1 MKLKKITL
9 ILIVIL
15 AVLTLIAGAVTFTS
29 NNSIIETPKGNASVV
44 VTGDVMFARNMA
56 GVLSLDESPFR
67 HVENV
72 TGSADLLLINFE
84 NAATTSGY
92 AVKGDVPLK
101 CDPSYVPLAKA
112 NNNTVA
118 ALANNHLFDYGT
130 DGMKDTLKSLDD
142 AGITHIGAGNNES
155 QARQTASSDIN
166 GRNITIIN
174 YMDSNNF
181 KEYSTD
187 VMPQANGS
195 DPGYSAYDSD
205 VAKHQIQ
212 DAKANGSD
220 VVIVYF
226 HFGNE
231 YSRSPNPDQEK
242 MAHEVIDYGADAVL
256 GSHPH
261 VTQGIEMYKG
271 KPIFYSLQ
279 RNLKKT
285 LSMLHN
291 KGKPIF
297 YSLGNFIFDMSNSAT
312 HIAYIVK
319 MDFVNDTGECTVYPV
334 IISGY
339 LPYFMGPDEGTSLL
353 NSLSPQCDDLEITP
367 EGTGKL
373 YFNLTG
379 DTNGS

>member
-15 AVLTLIAGAVTFTS
+15 AVLVLIAAVATFTLDD
-29 NNSIIETPKGNASVV
+29 SIIEEPKGNASVV

-195 DPGYSAYDSD
+195 NPGYSAYDSD
-205 VAKHQIQ
+205 VAKCQIQ

-261 VTQGIEMYKG
+261 VTQGIEMYKANL
-271 KPIFYSLQ
+271 YSTVWETSYLTCQ
-279 RNLKKT
+279 IQQLT
-285 LSMLHN
+285 L
-291 KGKPIF
+291 
-297 YSLGNFIFDMSNSAT
+297 
-312 HIAYIVK
+312 HIWSK
-319 MDFVNDTGECTVYPV
+319 
-334 IISGY
+334 
-339 LPYFMGPDEGTSLL
+339 
-353 NSLSPQCDDLEITP
+353 
-367 EGTGKL
+367 
-373 YFNLTG
+373 
-379 DTNGS
+379 

>member
-84 NAATTSGY
+84 
-92 AVKGDVPLK
+92 
-101 CDPSYVPLAKA
+101 
-112 NNNTVA
+112 
-118 ALANNHLFDYGT
+118 
-130 DGMKDTLKSLDD
+130 
-142 AGITHIGAGNNES
+142 
-155 QARQTASSDIN
+155 
-166 GRNITIIN
+166 
-174 YMDSNNF
+174 
-181 KEYSTD
+181 STD

-195 DPGYSAYDSD
+195 NPGYSAYDSD
-205 VAKHQIQ
+205 VAKCQIQ

-261 VTQGIEMYKG
+261 VTQGIEMY
-271 KPIFYSLQ
+271 
-279 RNLKKT
+279 
-285 LSMLHN
+285 

-379 DTNGS
+379 DTNES

>member
-9 ILIVIL
+9 ILIIIL
-15 AVLTLIAGAVTFTS
+15 AVLVLIAGAATFTS

-84 NAATTSGY
+84 NAATTSGC

-195 DPGYSAYDSD
+195 NPGYSAYDSD
-205 VAKHQIQ
+205 VAKCQIQ

-242 MAHEVIDYGADAVL
+242 MAHEVIDYG
-256 GSHPH
+256 
-261 VTQGIEMYKG
+261 Q
-271 KPIFYSLQ
+271 
-279 RNLKKT
+279 
-285 LSMLHN
+285 ML
-291 KGKPIF
+291 F
-297 YSLGNFIFDMSNSAT
+297 
-312 HIAYIVK
+312 
-319 MDFVNDTGECTVYPV
+319 
-334 IISGY
+334 
-339 LPYFMGPDEGTSLL
+339 
-353 NSLSPQCDDLEITP
+353 
-367 EGTGKL
+367 
-373 YFNLTG
+373 
-379 DTNGS
+379 

>member
-212 DAKANGSD
+212 DAKANG
-220 VVIVYF
+220 
-226 HFGNE
+226 
-231 YSRSPNPDQEK
+231 
-242 MAHEVIDYGADAVL
+242 ADAVL

-261 VTQGIEMYKG
+261 VTQGIEMY
-271 KPIFYSLQ
+271 
-279 RNLKKT
+279 
-285 LSMLHN
+285 

-319 MDFVNDTGECTVYPV
+319 IDFVNDTGECTVYPV

-379 DTNGS
+379 DTNES

>member
-9 ILIVIL
+9 ILIIIL
-15 AVLTLIAGAVTFTS
+15 AVLVLIAGAATFTS

-72 TGSADLLLINFE
+72 TESADLLLINFE
-84 NAATTSGY
+84 NAATTSGC

-166 GRNITIIN
+166 GRN

-195 DPGYSAYDSD
+195 NPGYSVYDSD
-205 VAKHQIQ
+205 VAKCQIQ

-271 KPIFYSLQ
+271 KPIFYSL
-279 RNLKKT
+279 
-285 LSMLHN
+285 
-291 KGKPIF
+291 
-297 YSLGNFIFDMSNSAT
+297 GNFIFDMSNSAT

-319 MDFVNDTGECTVYPV
+319 IDFVNDTGECTVYPV

-379 DTNGS
+379 DTNES

>member
-1 MKLKKITL
+1 MRFKKSTL
-9 ILIVIL
+9 VLIAVL
-15 AVLTLIAGAVTFTS
+15 AVLSAIAAVATFTLD
-29 NNSIIETPKGNASVV
+29 NSIMEVPKGNASVV

-130 DGMKDTLKSLDD
+130 DGMNDTLKSLDD

-212 DAKANGSD
+212 DERQM
-220 VVIVYF
+220 V
-226 HFGNE
+226 
-231 YSRSPNPDQEK
+231 Q
-242 MAHEVIDYGADAVL
+242 
-256 GSHPH
+256 
-261 VTQGIEMYKG
+261 
-271 KPIFYSLQ
+271 
-279 RNLKKT
+279 
-285 LSMLHN
+285 ML
-291 KGKPIF
+291 
-297 YSLGNFIFDMSNSAT
+297 
-312 HIAYIVK
+312 
-319 MDFVNDTGECTVYPV
+319 
-334 IISGY
+334 
-339 LPYFMGPDEGTSLL
+339 
-353 NSLSPQCDDLEITP
+353 
-367 EGTGKL
+367 
-373 YFNLTG
+373 
-379 DTNGS
+379 

>member
-9 ILIVIL
+9 ILIIIL
-15 AVLTLIAGAVTFTS
+15 AVLVLIAGAATFTS
-29 NNSIIETPKGNASVV
+29 NNSIIETPKGNVSVV

-84 NAATTSGY
+84 NAATTSGC

-195 DPGYSAYDSD
+195 NPGYSAYDSD
-205 VAKHQIQ
+205 VAKCQIR

-271 KPIFYSLQ
+271 KPIFYSL
-279 RNLKKT
+279 
-285 LSMLHN
+285 
-291 KGKPIF
+291 
-297 YSLGNFIFDMSNSAT
+297 GNFIFDMSNSAT

-319 MDFVNDTGECTVYPV
+319 IDFVNDTGECTVYPV

-379 DTNGS
+379 DTNES